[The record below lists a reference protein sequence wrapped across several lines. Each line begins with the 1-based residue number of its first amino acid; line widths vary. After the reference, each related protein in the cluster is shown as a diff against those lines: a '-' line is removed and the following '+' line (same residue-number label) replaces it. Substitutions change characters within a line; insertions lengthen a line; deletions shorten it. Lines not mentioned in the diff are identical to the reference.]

1 MSPRLLQ
8 YQRGIFFASAGILL
22 GWVAFGF
29 AWASWLQIGLLAV
42 LVGLVG
48 LPHGALDPLVAR
60 EAGIWK
66 DGRGLTLFL
75 LAYVALC
82 AGALGVWL
90 VLPGV
95 SLLVF
100 LLYSAFHF
108 SGDWR
113 EAVPLRFRLSA
124 GLTIVSAPA
133 LFFPEITGHYFSLLT
148 SPVSGERVLLVMRIL
163 AVPALAGIG
172 LALFSRRIPAMCKLE
187 FAALVAVGALAEPLL
202 FFLLYF
208 CAQHSPRHLIHAAQG
223 LPRKAVWGTA
233 VIFTGLTLLLAG
245 MAFPLLETLPR
256 IEAVIQIV
264 FVGLA
269 VLTVP
274 HMILVEYA
282 AREA

>member
-1 MSPRLLQ
+1 MDRLFQ
-8 YQRGIFFASAGILL
+8 YQRGVFFISAALLL
-22 GWVAFGF
+22 GWVASGIPC
-29 AWASWLQIGLLAV
+29 APWLQISLLAV

-60 EAGIWK
+60 QAGLWK
-66 DGRGLTLFL
+66 NGRELALFL
-75 LAYVALC
+75 LAYVVLSAL
-82 AGALGVWL
+82 ALVVWL
-90 VLPGV
+90 ALPGL

-113 EAVPLRFRLSA
+113 AELPFGFRLAA
-124 GLTIVSAPA
+124 GVYIVSASA
-133 LFFPEITGHYFSLLT
+133 LFFPEITGHYFALLT
-148 SPVSGERVLLVMRIL
+148 SQESGEAVLGVMRIL
-163 AVPALAGIG
+163 AVPALVGTG
-172 LALFSRRIPAMCKLE
+172 LAMFPRRIPWVCKGEL
-187 FAALVAVGALAEPLL
+187 AALLAAGFLVEPLL

-208 CAQHSPRHLIHAAQG
+208 CAQHSPRHLIHAARG
-223 LPRKAVWGTA
+223 LPAKAVWGTA
-233 VIFTGLTLLLAG
+233 IFFTALTLIFASI
-245 MAFPLLETLPR
+245 AFPLLQTLPR
-256 IEAVIQIV
+256 MEAVIQIV